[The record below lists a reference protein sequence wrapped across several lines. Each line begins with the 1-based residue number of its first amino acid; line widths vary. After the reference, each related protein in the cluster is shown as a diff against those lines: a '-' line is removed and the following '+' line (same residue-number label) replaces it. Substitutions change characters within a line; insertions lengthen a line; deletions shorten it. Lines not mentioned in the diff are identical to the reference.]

1 MKDKIKSLVDSLK
14 SKKELDS
21 YDEQATKQEIILQIL
36 FYLGWDIFDRNEVYP
51 EYSLESQSV
60 DYSLRINNKNKVF
73 IEAKRIREELD
84 KHQKQLLEYSFKA
97 GVSLSILTNGLS
109 WWFYLPL
116 MKDAEWEERKFYTI
130 DLIEQEPE
138 RIAEKF
144 IDLLSKDNILS
155 SKAIENAEATHESQQ
170 KKKIIT
176 EALPKAWN
184 KIIHE
189 LDDPLVNL
197 LMETTENLCGH
208 RVGTSLAKQF
218 ITSNKDNLTLPK
230 KPVTKR
236 ITTSNKNISTSV
248 KKPSISNR
256 KTSKNQASASK
267 ADHILSFLQLRCPG
281 VKAENIGLLIE
292 IDGENSYTFNVDWEN
307 LKNMIMVFGISG
319 KRRLPANALKEVFG
333 NKFTG
338 YGNIARKVG
347 KFVDTS
353 NPLEAEIAHYSEV
366 ERHVRELQKQG
377 LIDSPYEREIL
388 VNTKMRTYF
397 DSIDRHKQKLIEK
410 NIIQRRELWE
420 VFVKNKRMTSGDFKK
435 YSQFKKKGVGGFIQ
449 FLTYNN
455 IVNKVGGIFEIND
468 NVIPQIQELLKN
480 YK

>member
-1 MKDKIKSLVDSLK
+1 MKDKIKSLVYDLK
-14 SKKELDS
+14 SKKGLDS
-21 YDEQATKQEIILQIL
+21 YDEQATKLEIILQIL
-36 FYLGWDIFDRNEVYP
+36 FHLGWDIFDRNEVYP
-51 EYSLESQSV
+51 EYSLESQNV

-97 GVSLSILTNGLS
+97 GVSLAILTNGLS

-138 RIAEKF
+138 RIADKF

-155 SKAIENAEATHESQQ
+155 NKAIENAEATHKSQQ
-170 KKKIIT
+170 KKKIIK

-184 KIIHE
+184 KIIYE
-189 LDDPLVNL
+189 LDVSLVNL
-197 LMETTENLCGH
+197 LMDTTEILCGH
-208 RVGTSLAKQF
+208 SVGTSLAKQF
-218 ITSNKDNLTLPK
+218 ITSNKDNLTLTE
-230 KPVTKR
+230 KPVTR
-236 ITTSNKNISTSV
+236 IPTSNKNIPTPA
-248 KKPSISNR
+248 KKLPISNR
-256 KTSKNQASASK
+256 KPPKDQASASR
-267 ADHILSFLQLRCPG
+267 ADHILSFLQLQCPG

-292 IDGENSYTFNVDWEN
+292 IDGENSHTFNVDWEN
-307 LKNMIMVFGISG
+307 IKNRVMVFGISG
-319 KRRLPANALKEVFG
+319 KRRMPANALKEVFG
-333 NKFTG
+333 NKFTK

-353 NPLEAEIAHYSEV
+353 NPSKAEIAHYSAV
-366 ERHVRELQKQG
+366 EKHVGELSKQG
-377 LIDSPYEREIL
+377 LIDLPSKREIL
-388 VNTKMRTYF
+388 VNTKMGTYF
-397 DSIDRHKQKLIEK
+397 DSMDSHKQEVIEK

-420 VFVKNKRMTSGDFKK
+420 VFVKNKRMTSDDFKK
-435 YSQFKKKGVGGFIQ
+435 HSQFKKKGVAGFIQ
-449 FLTYNN
+449 FLTHNN
-455 IVNKVGGIFEIND
+455 IANKFGGIFKIND